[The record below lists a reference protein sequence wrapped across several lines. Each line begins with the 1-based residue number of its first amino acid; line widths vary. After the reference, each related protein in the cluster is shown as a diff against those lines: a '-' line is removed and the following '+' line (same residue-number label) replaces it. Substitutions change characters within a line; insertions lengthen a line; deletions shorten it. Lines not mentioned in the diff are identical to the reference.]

1 MKFTDPDYKNWIFE
15 LKQKI
20 QQSQIKAAIKVNS
33 ALLELYWEMGK
44 EIAERNIENTYGSG
58 FFKQLSKDL
67 MIEFPNMKGFSESN
81 LKFIK
86 RFYLFYNQELT
97 IRQQLANEFKKIQ
110 DHSNFHQVGGELK
123 IDENSTFQQVAGKFR
138 NNESQ
143 NNKQV
148 AGEFRNN
155 ENSIRHQAVADFP
168 QKLFLIPW
176 FHHVE
181 IFTKCKN
188 IEEAFFYVNKTI
200 ENGWSRSVLLNMIS
214 GNLYQS
220 QGKAIT
226 NFSKTLPDY
235 QSDLIKETLKDPY
248 NFDFL
253 QITANFKEKEL
264 ENALIDNIQNFLIE
278 LGSGFAFVGKQVEL
292 KVGSQS
298 FFIDL
303 LFYHIKLKRY
313 VVIELKSGNFEPE
326 HAGKLNFYV
335 TAVDKQFRDENDNA
349 TVGLIICK
357 TKDDIIAE
365 YSLTD
370 LHKPLGISSYE
381 LRKILPENFKSSL
394 PSIEEIENELK
405 NKN

>member
-67 MIEFPNMKGFSESN
+67 MIEFPDMKGFSESN

-148 AGEFRNN
+148 AGEFKIN

>member
-138 NNESQ
+138 NNE
-143 NNKQV
+143 
-148 AGEFRNN
+148 
-155 ENSIRHQAVADFP
+155 NSIRHQAVADFP
-168 QKLFLIPW
+168 EKLFLIPW

-405 NKN
+405 NRN

>member
-67 MIEFPNMKGFSESN
+67 MIEFPDMKGFSESN

-123 IDENSTFQQVAGKFR
+123 IDENSTFQQVAGK
-138 NNESQ
+138 
-143 NNKQV
+143 
-148 AGEFRNN
+148 FRNN

>member
-1 MKFTDPDYKNWIFE
+1 MLKENNEQYFRWISD

-20 QQSQIKAAIKVNS
+20 QQSQIKAAIQVNS
-33 ALLELYWEMGK
+33 ALIEMYWDLGK
-44 EIAERNIENTYGSG
+44 EISERSFENTYGSG
-58 FFKQLSKDL
+58 FFKQLSQDL
-67 MIEFPNMKGFSESN
+67 RNEFPEIKGFSSSN
-81 LKFIK
+81 L
-86 RFYLFYNQELT
+86 RFFEIFYQFYSQEVTNLQQVVREFKIDDKPNLQQVVGEFKSEENQN
-97 IRQQLANEFKKIQ
+97 RQQL
-110 DHSNFHQVGGELK
+110 VGE
-123 IDENSTFQQVAGKFR
+123 
-138 NNESQ
+138 
-143 NNKQV
+143 
-148 AGEFRNN
+148 
-155 ENSIRHQAVADFP
+155 FP

-176 FHHVE
+176 GHHIQ

-188 IEEAFFYVNKTI
+188 VTEALFYINKTV
-200 ENGWSRSVLLNMIS
+200 ENGWSRAVLLNMIS

-235 QSDLIKETLKDPY
+235 DSELVKQTLKDPY
-248 NFDFL
+248 IFDFL
-253 QITANFKEKEL
+253 NISENFKEREL
-264 ENALIDNIQNFLIE
+264 ENALIDNIQKFLIE
-278 LGSGFAFVGKQVEL
+278 LGNGFAFVGKQVEM
-292 KVGSQS
+292 KVGNQS
-298 FFIDL
+298 FFLDL

-313 VVIELKSGNFEPE
+313 VVIELKSGEFEPE

-335 TAVDKQFRDENDNA
+335 TSVDKQLRDENDNA

-394 PSIEEIENELK
+394 PSIEEIENQL
-405 NKN
+405 NKNINTK

>member
-81 LKFIK
+81 LKFTK

-123 IDENSTFQQVAGKFR
+123 IDENSTFQQVAGK
-138 NNESQ
+138 
-143 NNKQV
+143 
-148 AGEFRNN
+148 FRNN

-405 NKN
+405 NRN

>member
-1 MKFTDPDYKNWIFE
+1 M
-15 LKQKI
+15 
-20 QQSQIKAAIKVNS
+20 
-33 ALLELYWEMGK
+33 
-44 EIAERNIENTYGSG
+44 
-58 FFKQLSKDL
+58 
-67 MIEFPNMKGFSESN
+67 
-81 LKFIK
+81 
-86 RFYLFYNQELT
+86 
-97 IRQQLANEFKKIQ
+97 
-110 DHSNFHQVGGELK
+110 
-123 IDENSTFQQVAGKFR
+123 
-138 NNESQ
+138 
-143 NNKQV
+143 
-148 AGEFRNN
+148 
-155 ENSIRHQAVADFP
+155 
-168 QKLFLIPW
+168 
-176 FHHVE
+176 
-181 IFTKCKN
+181 KN

>member
-1 MKFTDPDYKNWIFE
+1 MLKENNEQYFRWISD

-20 QQSQIKAAIKVNS
+20 QQSQIKAAIQVNS
-33 ALLELYWEMGK
+33 ALIEMYWDLGK
-44 EIAERNIENTYGSG
+44 EISERSFENTYGSG
-58 FFKQLSKDL
+58 FFKQLSNDL
-67 MIEFPNMKGFSESN
+67 RNEFPEMKGFSSSN
-81 LKFIK
+81 LRYFET
-86 RFYLFYNQELT
+86 FYQFYNQEV
-97 IRQQLANEFKKIQ
+97 INFQQLAGIFKEEE
-110 DHSNFHQVGGELK
+110 NN
-123 IDENSTFQQVAGKFR
+123 ENSNLQ
-138 NNESQ
+138 
-143 NNKQV
+143 QV
-148 AGEFRNN
+148 AGEFKN
-155 ENSIRHQAVADFP
+155 EKNSNRQQLVNEFP

-188 IEEAFFYVNKTI
+188 VTEALFYINKTI
-200 ENGWSRSVLLNMIS
+200 ENGWSRAVLLNMIS

-235 QSDLIKETLKDPY
+235 DSELVKQTLKDPY
-248 NFDFL
+248 IFDFL
-253 QITANFKEKEL
+253 NITDNFKEREL
-264 ENALIDNIQNFLIE
+264 ENALIDNIQKFLIE
-278 LGSGFAFVGKQVEL
+278 LGNGFAFVGKQVEM
-292 KVGSQS
+292 KVGNQS
-298 FFIDL
+298 FFLDL

-313 VVIELKSGNFEPE
+313 VVIELKSGEFEPE

-335 TAVDKQFRDENDNA
+335 TSVDKQLRDENDNA

-381 LRKILPENFKSSL
+381 LRKILPDNFKSSL
-394 PSIEEIENELK
+394 PSIEEIENEL
-405 NKN
+405 NKNINTK

>member
-67 MIEFPNMKGFSESN
+67 IIEFPNMKGFSESN

-123 IDENSTFQQVAGKFR
+123 IDENSTFQQVAGK
-138 NNESQ
+138 
-143 NNKQV
+143 
-148 AGEFRNN
+148 FRNN

>member
-123 IDENSTFQQVAGKFR
+123 IDENSTFQQVAGKL
-138 NNESQ
+138 
-143 NNKQV
+143 
-148 AGEFRNN
+148 RNN